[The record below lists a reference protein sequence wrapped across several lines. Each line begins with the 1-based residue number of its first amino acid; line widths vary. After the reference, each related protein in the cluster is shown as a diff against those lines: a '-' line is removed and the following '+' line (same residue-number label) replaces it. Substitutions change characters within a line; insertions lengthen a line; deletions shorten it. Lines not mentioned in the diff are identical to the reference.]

1 LTPETQYDAAC
12 LLAIAAR
19 SDGSIATQET
29 ERLVSV
35 MQRGFAIKE
44 SAALQLVVRALDDAS
59 DTQSFSMLLQ
69 NLELALDKKQKE
81 SLIVMLLEVVA
92 ADGVKDAR
100 EISVL
105 DKAITGLK
113 ISDTSMDRAYRSY
126 FAQRQSAST

>member
-29 ERLVSV
+29 ERLVSL
-35 MQRGFAIKE
+35 MQRGFEMKE
-44 SAALQLVVRALDDAS
+44 SAALQIVVRALDDVPG
-59 DTQSFSMLLQ
+59 TQGIATLLR
-69 NLELALDKKQKE
+69 NLERALDRKQKE
-81 SLIVMLLEVVA
+81 SLIIMLLEVVA

-113 ISDTSMDRAYRSY
+113 ISDASMDRAYGTYFSQRRSE
-126 FAQRQSAST
+126 SV

>member
-1 LTPETQYDAAC
+1 MTPETQHDAAC

-29 ERLVSV
+29 EQLVSV
-35 MQRGFAIKE
+35 LQRGFAIKE
-44 SAALQLVVRALDDAS
+44 SEALQLVVRALDDAPDAKGIS
-59 DTQSFSMLLQ
+59 ALLQ
-69 NLELALDKKQKE
+69 NLQHALDKKQKE
-81 SLIVMLLEVVA
+81 NLIVMLLEVVA

-113 ISDTSMDRAYRSY
+113 ISDKSMDRAYRSY

>member
-1 LTPETQYDAAC
+1 MTSEIQFDAAC

-29 ERLVSV
+29 ERLVSAL
-35 MQRGFAIKE
+35 QRGFAMSE
-44 SAALQLVVRALDDAS
+44 SVALQLVMRALHDAP
-59 DTQSFSMLLQ
+59 DTHGFATLMR
-69 NLELALDKKQKE
+69 NLEPALDKKQKE

-92 ADGVKDAR
+92 ADGIKDAR

-105 DKAITGLK
+105 DRAITGLK
-113 ISDTSMDRAYRSY
+113 VSDASMDRVYRSY